1 MHYRRLGR
9 TDLHVSAICLG
20 TMTWGFQNTGA
31 EGHAQMDYALDQG
44 INFFDTAEMYAVPP
58 TAETYGTTET
68 IIGTWFAERGNRDK
82 VVLAS
87 KAVGPGERFPF
98 VRNGNPRLDRPNI
111 TAAVETSLQ
120 RLQTDYIDLYQLHW
134 PNRGANIFGALGY
147 THDPGEDF
155 VHPEETL
162 EVLNDLVTAGK
173 IRHIGLSN
181 ETPWGAMTFLQAADG
196 DRWPRA
202 ASIQNPYSLLNRT
215 YEIGLAEVSMREDC
229 GLLAY
234 SPLAGG
240 FLSGKYAGG
249 ARPSGSR
256 LAVFNQPSR
265 YTTKNGEAAMERY
278 VEIAR
283 RYDLDPAQMA
293 LAYVN
298 HRPFVTSTIIGAT
311 TLPQL
316 AADIASID
324 VTLDDEVLAEIEQV
338 HEDLPNPC
346 P

>member
-20 TMTWGFQNTGA
+20 TMTWGFQNTEA

-316 AADIASID
+316 AADIASIG
-324 VTLDDEVLAEIEQV
+324 VTLDDEALAEIEQV

>member
-9 TDLHVSAICLG
+9 TDLHVSTICLG
-20 TMTWGFQNTGA
+20 TMTWGFQNTEA

-265 YTTKNGEAAMERY
+265 YMTKNGEAAMERY

-324 VTLDDEVLAEIEQV
+324 VTLDHEVLAEIEQV